1 MDVAALRADTPGCE
15 TVVHFNNAGSSL
27 PPRPVVEAQTS
38 WIAEEARL
46 GGYEMAERHQTR
58 IEGVYG
64 SIARMIGAE
73 PGEIALLESATVA
86 WWQAFHSLDLHG
98 KTILTS
104 EVDYGS
110 NFVAYLQAAR
120 RTGSRVEVVPSD
132 ASGQIAVDELERRI
146 DDSVGLIAVTH
157 MPTNG
162 GLINPADEI
171 GAVAR
176 AAGVPFLLDACQT
189 VGQIPIDVEA
199 LGCDFLSATGRKYL
213 RGPRG
218 TGFLYVS
225 RRRLESSEPALLDAH
240 GATMH
245 GSDDFHVRPDAR
257 RFEMFEASYAARAAL
272 GTAVDY
278 ARAVGLE
285 AIGDRIAG
293 LASTLR
299 SRLGERGARIH
310 DLGARRGGIVTFTMD
325 GVDARN
331 VKHRLGARSINV
343 SVVRPSST
351 PVDSERRDLPEMVR
365 ASVHYYNTEEEI
377 DLLVSSLAEDVR
389 KR

>member
-27 PPRPVVEAQTS
+27 PPRPVIESQIS
-38 WIAEEARL
+38 WISEEARL
-46 GGYEMAERHQTR
+46 GGYEMAERNQER
-58 IEGVYG
+58 IEEVYR
-64 SIARMIGAE
+64 SIARLIGAE
-73 PGEIALLESATVA
+73 TGEVALVENATVA
-86 WWQAFHSLDLHG
+86 WWQAFHSLDLRG

-110 NFVAYLQAAR
+110 NFVAYLQAER

-132 ASGQIAVDELERRI
+132 SSGQIAVDELERRI
-146 DDSVGLIAVTH
+146 DGSVGLIAVTH

-176 AAGVPFLLDACQT
+176 TAGVPFLLDACQT
-189 VGQIPIDVEA
+189 VGQIPIDVGS
-199 LGCDFLSATGRKYL
+199 LGCDFLSTTGRKYL

-218 TGFLYVS
+218 TGFLYVN
-225 RRRLESSEPALLDAH
+225 RRRLAEPALLDSH
-240 GATMH
+240 GATVH
-245 GSDDFHVRPDAR
+245 GPDHFQVRGDAR

-278 ARAVGLE
+278 AMAVGLE
-285 AIGDRIAG
+285 AIGERIAG
-293 LASTLR
+293 LAVTLR
-299 SRLGERGARIH
+299 SRLREVGARVH
-310 DLGARRGGIVTFTMD
+310 DVGKRRGGIVTFTME
-325 GVDARN
+325 GMDART
-331 VKHRLGARSINV
+331 VKDRLGARSINV

-351 PVDSERRDLPEMVR
+351 PVDSRRRGLPEMVR
-365 ASVHYYNTEEEI
+365 ASVHYYNTEQEI
-377 DLLVSSLAEDVR
+377 DLLVSSLAEDVQ
-389 KR
+389 